1 MTGGEALYT
10 ALTGLSPRSEG
21 KTTRER
27 ARDLVKRLGG
37 STRAAA
43 QAAGVHQRTIQ
54 KWLKGEQEARN
65 TARAKNADQ
74 LVAAQRAA
82 RVKEGRAERLR
93 AATAAAPSGGL
104 RLFGTVAVSE
114 DIRDRWINPG
124 KDIPNGALD
133 ALIERLITAGPDAVS
148 ADLNK
153 LISDHYVRDMS
164 ITNIEVIDY

>member
-1 MTGGEALYT
+1 
-10 ALTGLSPRSEG
+10 
-21 KTTRER
+21 
-27 ARDLVKRLGG
+27 
-37 STRAAA
+37 
-43 QAAGVHQRTIQ
+43 
-54 KWLKGEQEARN
+54 
-65 TARAKNADQ
+65 
-74 LVAAQRAA
+74 
-82 RVKEGRAERLR
+82 
-93 AATAAAPSGGL
+93 
-104 RLFGTVAVSE
+104 VSE